1 MKKLFLI
8 IALTFVLGCSSD
20 DETNTEN
27 GYMKVLY
34 MSSGSAPGG
43 ETLYQIYYGTKINE
57 DQVTT
62 QVSQAVYEYY
72 RVKFEANP
80 SNKPRWRGM
89 ITED

>member
-1 MKKLFLI
+1 MKKILFLI
-8 IALTFVLGCSSD
+8 ALAFMFSCSSD
-20 DETNTEN
+20 DDTNVQD

-34 MSSGSAPGG
+34 MSRGSAPG
-43 ETLYQIYYGTKINE
+43 EPMTYFIYYGTRIND

-62 QVSQAVYEYY
+62 EVSEEVYEYY